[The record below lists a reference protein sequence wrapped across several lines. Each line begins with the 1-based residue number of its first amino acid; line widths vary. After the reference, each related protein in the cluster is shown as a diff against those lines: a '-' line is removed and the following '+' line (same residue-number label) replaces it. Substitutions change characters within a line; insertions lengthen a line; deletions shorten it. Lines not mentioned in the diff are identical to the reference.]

1 MDDLLRN
8 QFAKESLHKLIKR
21 TKHDMMERGPFHHI
35 ILGAVD
41 HTQKRYDGTRA
52 HSIMSFG
59 ACRPHPKRY
68 DGTRAHSIISF
79 FLNY

>member
-8 QFAKESLHKLIKR
+8 QFAKESLHNLIKR

-41 HTQKRYDGTRA
+41 HTQNDMMERGPIPSC
-52 HSIMSFG
+52 HSF
-59 ACRPHPKRY
+59 
-68 DGTRAHSIISF
+68 
-79 FLNY
+79 